1 MHKNQEVIRPIA
13 DSIGHILKLD
23 ITCRDK
29 KDIKDLFPKNTQL
42 NALILQ
48 SISLDLSGFNPRVLL
63 PAELVSVS
71 PSLCHLTLYGV

>member
-29 KDIKDLFPKNTQL
+29 KVIKDLFPKNTQL

-71 PSLCHLTLYGV
+71 PSLCHLTLYVV